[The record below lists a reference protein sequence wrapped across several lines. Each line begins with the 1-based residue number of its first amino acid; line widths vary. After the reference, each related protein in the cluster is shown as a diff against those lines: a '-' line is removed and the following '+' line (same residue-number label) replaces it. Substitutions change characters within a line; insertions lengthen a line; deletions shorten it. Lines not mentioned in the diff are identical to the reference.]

1 MIESIYVFGD
11 ELLELLG
18 LILLSVSLSVDAFG
32 IGTSCAVRGIKTPWR
47 SRVIIC
53 IVSMAVTGLAVSFG
67 KGASSLMPPWL
78 AKVIGC
84 AMLCV
89 LGLYII
95 VGALTTNKK
104 RKAGKKKKSITL
116 ALKPLGITVNI
127 IKDPISC
134 DMDSSKSIDSFEAC
148 YMGVALSVD
157 SFAAGVSTGI
167 TGMSSIAVVAMCGG
181 CQLLFLCMGLFLG
194 KRLRLVKN
202 INDKV
207 FTVISGVL
215 LIVLSII
222 RVLL

>member
-1 MIESIYVFGD
+1 MFGD
-11 ELLELLG
+11 DFLELLG
-18 LILLSVSLSVDAFG
+18 LMLLSVSLSVDAFG
-32 IGTSCAVRGIKTPWR
+32 IGTSCAIRGIKTPWR
-47 SRVIIC
+47 SRFVIC
-53 IVSMAVTGLAVSFG
+53 VVSMAVTGIAVSFG

-84 AMLCV
+84 AMLCA

-95 VGALTTNKK
+95 LGALTKRKQNRNKK
-104 RKAGKKKKSITL
+104 EKSITL

-134 DMDSSKSIDSFEAC
+134 DIDRSKSIDSLEAC

-181 CQLLFLCMGLFLG
+181 CQLLFLCMGLLLG
-194 KRLRLVKN
+194 KHLRLVKN
-202 INDKV
+202 INDKI
-207 FTVISGVL
+207 FTVISGAL

-222 RVLL
+222 RVFI